1 MVLDPA
7 GGHKGDAGIRL
18 IDTVQTA
25 GHASTEV
32 QADRGYN
39 YTKPS
44 RWALPLKAR
53 NIRASHD
60 LHTRQRGTH
69 PGPRPGTLWIDGTL
83 FSDQLPQHLRGLP
96 GFAIGM
102 TRDERANLQRL
113 YDKRAQWA
121 FTPHS
126 KPSSDG
132 YQKWKGPA
140 RAGKLRCANHG
151 PSVRLS
157 WDKPE
162 TTCAPGVPCACAAVI
177 TVSPAEHAWERQDH
191 IYGTT
196 AWAASYHRRN
206 HVESINAE
214 LNTHRADAE
223 RGHTRVF
230 GTAKNVTLLAAT
242 AVGVNIVMQRDW
254 TAKRGLPD
262 PWALELNERTLS
274 RSANTK
280 PARKTRNRRRAS
292 DLRDHATAFSTGPP
306 GS

>member
-102 TRDERANLQRL
+102 TRDDAPTCSGSTTSERSGRSPRTPN
-113 YDKRAQWA
+113 RA
-121 FTPHS
+121 
-126 KPSSDG
+126 
-132 YQKWKGPA
+132 
-140 RAGKLRCANHG
+140 R
-151 PSVRLS
+151 
-157 WDKPE
+157 
-162 TTCAPGVPCACAAVI
+162 
-177 TVSPAEHAWERQDH
+177 
-191 IYGTT
+191 T
-196 AWAASYHRRN
+196 A
-206 HVESINAE
+206 
-214 LNTHRADAE
+214 
-223 RGHTRVF
+223 
-230 GTAKNVTLLAAT
+230 
-242 AVGVNIVMQRDW
+242 
-254 TAKRGLPD
+254 
-262 PWALELNERTLS
+262 
-274 RSANTK
+274 
-280 PARKTRNRRRAS
+280 TRNGRGQPVQANSAVPTTDRRCV
-292 DLRDHATAFSTGPP
+292 
-306 GS
+306 